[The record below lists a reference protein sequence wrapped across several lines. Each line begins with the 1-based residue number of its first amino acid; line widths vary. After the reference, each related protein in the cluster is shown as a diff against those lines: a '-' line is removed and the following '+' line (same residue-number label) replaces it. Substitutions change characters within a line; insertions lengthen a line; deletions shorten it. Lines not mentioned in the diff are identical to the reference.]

1 MKGRWFGSLC
11 PSHSTDRNLF
21 KENGKAEDKH
31 YFSQII
37 KAFFQRENP
46 NMNVNIEDS
55 EMTIFLGIMSTKVI
69 KFAFQ

>member
-1 MKGRWFGSLC
+1 MEVSVLVIPQIEISSKKMEKLKI
-11 PSHSTDRNLF
+11 STI
-21 KENGKAEDKH
+21 
-31 YFSQII
+31 FSQII